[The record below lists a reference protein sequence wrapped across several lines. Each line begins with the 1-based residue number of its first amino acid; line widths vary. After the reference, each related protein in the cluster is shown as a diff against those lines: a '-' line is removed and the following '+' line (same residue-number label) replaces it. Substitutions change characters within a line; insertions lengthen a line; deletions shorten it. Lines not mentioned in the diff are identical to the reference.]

1 LEGWNKMMYYY
12 FDAFNPTL
20 LAIYF
25 VVVVLFTSF
34 MILNLML
41 AAIWS
46 TYKEV
51 FDAEKEKIES

>member
-1 LEGWNKMMYYY
+1 
-12 FDAFNPTL
+12 
-20 LAIYF
+20 
-25 VVVVLFTSF
+25 VVLFTSF

-51 FDAEKEKIES
+51 FDAEKEKIEA